1 MGESLRIGRWTAER
15 ILVLFGIYLMD
26 CNFLIFLFHFLLS
39 KQEVNRELTNQ
50 QSATAEQLQQPPT
63 ELFDF
68 KIKFAETKAY
78 AKVQLPLWIQL

>member
-1 MGESLRIGRWTAER
+1 MLCDLANRPS
-15 ILVLFGIYLMD
+15 F
-26 CNFLIFLFHFLLS
+26 FL

-78 AKVQLPLWIQL
+78 AKVPAMILYVICVIKVAQLYIVYVVFFFL